1 MTKQDSTDA
10 TSSGGKQQ
18 SECDFEGCNDP
29 TSVKGRSGSFCNSD
43 HLLASANDWSPSEL
57 SEYNVEYN
65 GVEGIFRAPDRE
77 TADRQWR
84 SKVIARG
91 LDQ

>member
-1 MTKQDSTDA
+1 MAEGQDA
-10 TSSGGKQQ
+10 TPNREEEQQ
-18 SECDFEGCNDP
+18 KCEFEGCEEP
-29 TSVKGRSGSFCNSD
+29 TTVKGSAGSFCDSD
-43 HLLASANDWSPSEL
+43 HLLAAANDWDPSEL
-57 SEYNVEYN
+57 SEYAVEHN
-65 GVEGIFRAPDRE
+65 GVEGTFRAPDRE